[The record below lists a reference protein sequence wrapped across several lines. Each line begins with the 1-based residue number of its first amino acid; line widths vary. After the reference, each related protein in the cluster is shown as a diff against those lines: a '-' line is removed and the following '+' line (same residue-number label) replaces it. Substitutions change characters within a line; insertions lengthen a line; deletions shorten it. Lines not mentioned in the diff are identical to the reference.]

1 MKNYLLIG
9 LIIGLIFVNSLLIPI
24 WFVTDDWQNDPNKL
38 FKLIYGMVI
47 MNLGF
52 GALGLVVGW
61 GLSQDD

>member
-9 LIIGLIFVNSLLIPI
+9 LIIGLIFINSLLIPI

-61 GLSQDD
+61 RLSQDD

>member
-9 LIIGLIFVNSLLIPI
+9 LIIGLIFINSLLIPI